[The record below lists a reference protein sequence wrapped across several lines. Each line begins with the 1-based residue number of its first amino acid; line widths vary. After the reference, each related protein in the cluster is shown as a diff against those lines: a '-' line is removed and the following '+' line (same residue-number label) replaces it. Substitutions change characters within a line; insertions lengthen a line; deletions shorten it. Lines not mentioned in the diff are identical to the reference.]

1 MFKKT
6 VIAFSVVVLALF
18 AYVSDAFSWSA
29 ATHTYIDDRLN
40 RRGGLNNLDEIY
52 GGIAPDVF
60 NYLFDYPAYLGYL
73 YYETH
78 NDFVAPWEEAKS
90 RRAKAFAYGFVSHN
104 DVWGADYTAHHS
116 GITFGQEEG
125 YVITKAR
132 TLLEILEEVPEFNSL
147 GMPDEVKL
155 EIAHEIVENG
165 VDILVKRLDPGV
177 GQKVATSAARRS
189 PEFPLLLVRA
199 YAPGFSEY
207 AGISYA
213 EAAGLIT
220 SAEREFRRNMVLYG
234 YVLMQDEG
242 TAVMLLSE
250 EMASLAV
257 SYLSVYGITL
267 PEGVDLV
274 PLIEFAVGQ
283 AMELCETDYAW
294 EIQATIDHVDG
305 ELRARG
311 IYY

>member
-1 MFKKT
+1 MFRKKYI
-6 VIAFSVVVLALF
+6 VFSVVVLTLF
-18 AYVSDAFSWSA
+18 ACTSNAFSWGA
-29 ATHTYIDDRLN
+29 ATHAYIDDTIHRK
-40 RRGGLNNLDEIY
+40 GGVYNLAEIY
-52 GGIAPDVF
+52 GGIAPDMF
-60 NYLFDYPAYLGYL
+60 EYLFDYPEYLGYL
-73 YYETH
+73 SYETH
-78 NDFVAPWEEAKS
+78 NNFMVPWEKAGS
-90 RRAKAFAYGFVSHN
+90 RRSKAFAYGFVSHN

-116 GITFGQEEG
+116 GITFGQDEG
-125 YVITKAR
+125 YVITKAGEVI
-132 TLLEILEEVPEFNSL
+132 EILEAVPEFNTL
-147 GMPDEVKL
+147 ELPDEIKL

-165 VDILVKRLDPGV
+165 LDILVKRLDPAI
-177 GQKVATSAARRS
+177 GQKIATSAARRS

-213 EAAGLIT
+213 EAAGFIT

-234 YVLMQDEG
+234 YVLMQDEE